1 MYNKLIIIT
10 PREFSNKEYIKN
22 SIKDFIKKKIKV
34 EIWIVKKILN
44 PVSQINKELLV
55 FDRNITFKIID
66 NIIELRENLIKE
78 KKSTLFDIRVKLNT
92 KTKSFFSTF
101 FNFDY
106 DYIVISG
113 IFTQK
118 INFIYKL
125 YYKLKNFL
133 ISIFF
138 IMNKIKTKA

>member
-22 SIKDFIKKKIKV
+22 SIKDFIKKIKV
-34 EIWIVKKILN
+34 EIWIVKKILD

-78 KKSTLFDIRVKLNT
+78 KN
-92 KTKSFFSTF
+92 
-101 FNFDY
+101 
-106 DYIVISG
+106 
-113 IFTQK
+113 Q
-118 INFIYKL
+118 L
-125 YYKLKNFL
+125 YL
-133 ISIFF
+133 
-138 IMNKIKTKA
+138 T